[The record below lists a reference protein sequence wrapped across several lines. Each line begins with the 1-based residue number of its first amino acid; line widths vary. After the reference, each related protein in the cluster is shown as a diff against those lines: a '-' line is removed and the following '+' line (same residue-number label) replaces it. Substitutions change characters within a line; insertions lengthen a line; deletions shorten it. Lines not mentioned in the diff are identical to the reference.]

1 VLTFTGISSLGG
13 GFRGEEFYNHEL
25 NLEKRDGKYLLY
37 IYHSKTDSENIN
49 PVFGALKEV
58 VDRNGGKL
66 PEFLPRPELRKSL
79 TSIAEA
85 LRFDRI
91 IRSPDTFLDS
101 ENKRIKDNLKDIFS
115 IYFARKTLVALF
127 DGLGMPDDFIIVFT
141 AHSKR
146 ETLKHYKPE
155 ISLAKKIKI
164 LQDMDLW

>member
-1 VLTFTGISSLGG
+1 MQNDILFQTCD
-13 GFRGEEFYNHEL
+13 Y
-25 NLEKRDGKYLLY
+25 
-37 IYHSKTDSENIN
+37 
-49 PVFGALKEV
+49 
-58 VDRNGGKL
+58 
-66 PEFLPRPELRKSL
+66 
-79 TSIAEA
+79 
-85 LRFDRI
+85 
-91 IRSPDTFLDS
+91 S